1 VKELRYKSPRECASR
16 APKLIAERGSPTGL
30 RHSAQAQI
38 DAVGKNRGQQCCS
51 VLCRMVI
58 ALMGEALRKAG
69 PMINLEQKVGDFD
82 AR

>member
-1 VKELRYKSPRECASR
+1 
-16 APKLIAERGSPTGL
+16 
-30 RHSAQAQI
+30 
-38 DAVGKNRGQQCCS
+38 
-51 VLCRMVI
+51 MVI